1 MFNSNQSPDLQVKK
15 CTKFSLKQLVISAM
29 LTALIC
35 VMAQISIP
43 VQPIPFTLSLF
54 AIFVTSTL
62 LTPVYAVLSVFT
74 YLLIGAIGLP
84 VFASYKGGIQALF
97 GPTGGFLMAYPIMA
111 FITSFFHTYVKLP
124 KKLPKAV
131 TLAIGMLLSLVVCY
145 FFGAAWFTFSNTSGY
160 NFYDALTLCV
170 FPFIPFDIIK
180 IILAITSGLIIKNA
194 LRPLD
199 Y

>member
-1 MFNSNQSPDLQVKK
+1 MFNSNQMPDLPAKK
-15 CTKFSLKQLVISAM
+15 SSKFSLKQLVTSAM

-62 LTPVYAVLSVFT
+62 LTPVYAVLSILT

-84 VFASYKGGIQALF
+84 VFASFKGGIQALV

-124 KKLPKAV
+124 KKLPKAF

-145 FFGAAWFTFSNTSGY
+145 LFGAAWFTFSNTSGY

-199 Y
+199 F

>member
-1 MFNSNQSPDLQVKK
+1 MSNSNQTPDLQAKK
-15 CTKFSLKQLVISAM
+15 YSKFSLKQLVISAM

-62 LTPVYAVLSVFT
+62 LTPAYAVLSILT

-84 VFASYKGGIQALF
+84 VFANYKGGIQALV
-97 GPTGGFLMAYPIMA
+97 GPTGGFLMAYPLMA

-124 KKLPKAV
+124 KKLSKTI

-145 FFGAAWFTFSNTSGY
+145 LFGAFWFTITNTSGY

-194 LRPLD
+194 LRPLE